1 MSITARSALGEAV
14 NGTANINGTSD
25 NEVADREPVKSS
37 SKKETMPP
45 APLRD
50 SIDQALDRYF
60 ADLDGTEPSDLYAMV
75 MQEVEQ
81 PLLRRVLDY
90 TGGNQSRAAEILGV
104 NRSTLRKKLRY
115 HGLIG

>member
-1 MSITARSALGEAV
+1 MSMTARSALEESV
-14 NGTANINGTSD
+14 NGKARNDGELNRESGTS
-25 NEVADREPVKSS
+25 EVKT
-37 SKKETMPP
+37 ETTGDEMPS
-45 APLRD
+45 APLRH

-75 MQEVEQ
+75 ICEVEQ

-104 NRSTLRKKLRY
+104 NRSTLRKKLRH
-115 HGLIG
+115 HGLIR